1 MANINQIVGNN
12 LTALRKAKKLT
23 QQEVGF
29 ALSYSDK
36 SISKWELGNALP
48 SVDILKE
55 LADFYGVSV
64 DYLLTEGN
72 ESKAEETVKK
82 NENPAT
88 KSNKLTIFAMSITF
102 VWLAMASVYVSTVM
116 QNGLPGL
123 WIIFIWA
130 LAASFFVAWIAQR
143 VLWGVNVWSP
153 ILLSLFFASIITAFV
168 LQFWF
173 QDRFIDGA
181 KSENVAYIYTV
192 LVPLEVVVA
201 LIYSMKIRK

>member
-82 NENPAT
+82 NENPAA